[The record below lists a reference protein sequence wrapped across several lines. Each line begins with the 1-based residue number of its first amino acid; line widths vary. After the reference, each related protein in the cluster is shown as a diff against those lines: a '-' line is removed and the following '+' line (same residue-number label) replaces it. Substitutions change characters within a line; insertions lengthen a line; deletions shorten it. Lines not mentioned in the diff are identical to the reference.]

1 MISNIEECYYW
12 YQIDYSWLIMGLE
25 RYNTVNS
32 PVNQWISFDQ
42 LSIYPSSFKKNFFLK
57 IVSMIGKYFI

>member
-42 LSIYPSSFKKNFFLK
+42 LSIFRFIIILSFLK
-57 IVSMIGKYFI
+57 RTFF